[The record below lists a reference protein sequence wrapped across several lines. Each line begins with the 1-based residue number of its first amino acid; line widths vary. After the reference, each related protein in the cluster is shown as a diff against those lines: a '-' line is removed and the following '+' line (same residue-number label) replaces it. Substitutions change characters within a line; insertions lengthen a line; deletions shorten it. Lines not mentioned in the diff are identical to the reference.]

1 MNIEYKHKNGFIPF
15 YKRIANKSVTVIY
28 DINTKPYAETIFV
41 FRLTNLHNFEE
52 NALETNYGIM
62 YAQMDPI
69 NRGKPKYQAIAIYKW
84 FYGKDAD
91 LTPLYWYYNKVTQG
105 EN

>member
-1 MNIEYKHKNGFIPF
+1 
-15 YKRIANKSVTVIY
+15 
-28 DINTKPYAETIFV
+28 
-41 FRLTNLHNFEE
+41 
-52 NALETNYGIM
+52 M
-62 YAQMDPI
+62 YAQLDPV